1 MKLPLQ
7 IAAVVREGRS
17 WPAGC
22 SSAHGVSASF
32 RTDLDV
38 CVSGATPDKWKCNY
52 NPGYNYQVCKCP
64 NGTCNCC
71 QYGCEP
77 AQDRLGIPTGGC
89 ACKPKP

>member
-1 MKLPLQ
+1 MKLPPQ

-38 CVSGATPDKWKCNY
+38 CVPGATQDKWKCND
-52 NPGYNYQVCKCP
+52 NAGYSLCNCA

-71 QYGCEP
+71 QNGCHL
-77 AQDRLGIPTGGC
+77 AINACGHVTGEC
-89 ACKPKP
+89 ACN